1 MRPNIPIPRSGQVRG
16 VGVKHCV
23 HTYATG
29 HSHSG
34 RVRGVGVKHCVSH
47 DAIRHSHSG
56 RVRGVSVKHCVHTY
70 AIRHSPHSC
79 RVNSVGVKHCVHTY
93 ALTGIVHTVL
103 HESVPPSPRPRVHLP
118 GYTLQITHRITVQ
131 AGLLRHIS
139 HIVCMY

>member
-56 RVRGVSVKHCVHTY
+56 RVRGV
-70 AIRHSPHSC
+70 
-79 RVNSVGVKHCVHTY
+79 GVKHCVHTY
-93 ALTGIVHTVL
+93 ALIGIVHTVL

-118 GYTLQITHRITVQ
+118 GYTLQITHRIKVQ